1 MCLIPLC
8 SVRISYN
15 IIILQRKQRF
25 QDKFY
30 SENSTVIPRNSILI
44 GIWMNFLV
52 FNATFSNISAI
63 LWRPVLVVEE
73 ATGKLDHLRLQVEC
87 TLFNSPCQRQC
98 ELLPSLGIRRPL
110 TFHIL
115 IFSTETAQ
123 PNEVKLVRK
132 HLWKVLTKDCSF
144 CPDPSTNMATIGNSC
159 F

>member
-1 MCLIPLC
+1 
-8 SVRISYN
+8 
-15 IIILQRKQRF
+15 
-25 QDKFY
+25 
-30 SENSTVIPRNSILI
+30 
-44 GIWMNFLV
+44 MNFLV

-115 IFSTETAQ
+115 IFFIEELPRMLPTKFRFIWQSGFRGEDFLEINQSET
-123 PNEVKLVRK
+123 R
-132 HLWKVLTKDCSF
+132 TRRF
-144 CPDPSTNMATIGNSC
+144 
-159 F
+159 